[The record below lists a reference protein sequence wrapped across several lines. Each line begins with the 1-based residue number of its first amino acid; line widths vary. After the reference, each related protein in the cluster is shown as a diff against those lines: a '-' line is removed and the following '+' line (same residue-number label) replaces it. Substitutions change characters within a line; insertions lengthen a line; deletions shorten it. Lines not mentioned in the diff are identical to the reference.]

1 MQDLN
6 RSRILIMEQ
15 IAGNRATMANLRRQE
30 ELLLSELANITAQI
44 RQGEI
49 DSMREGLNKPVL
61 SQGD

>member
-1 MQDLN
+1 
-6 RSRILIMEQ
+6 MEQ